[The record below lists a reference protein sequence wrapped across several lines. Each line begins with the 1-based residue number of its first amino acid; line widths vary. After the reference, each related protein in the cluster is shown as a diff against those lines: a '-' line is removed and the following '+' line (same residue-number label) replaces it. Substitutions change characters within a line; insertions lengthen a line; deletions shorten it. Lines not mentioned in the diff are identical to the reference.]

1 LDGSSPFYT
10 TTTFVI
16 IVLAVIVVG
25 LASTLF
31 ITRGSRKR
39 ALSPPTQTTPGLL
52 GQALRRVW
60 GSGLDQST
68 WDRLEEELLSADVG
82 VEPASR
88 IIAGVRSETP
98 TTVEEARE
106 ALAAGILSEFG
117 DRDRALHLDGRPAVI
132 LVIGVNGSGKTTT
145 IAKLGRRLLTEG
157 RSVVLA
163 AADTFR
169 AAAGEQLAVWGE
181 RLGVP
186 VISGRE
192 GGDPASVVHD
202 ALTSARSRG
211 ADTLIVDTAG
221 RLHSRKNLMEEL
233 AKIHRVAG
241 GDQGVDEVL
250 LVLDATGGQ
259 NALAQVR
266 EFASAIPVT
275 GVVMAKLDG
284 TAKGGILIAVETQLG
299 VPVKLVGTGEGPDDL
314 TVFEP
319 RSFVASL
326 LGE

>member
-16 IVLAVIVVG
+16 IVLAVIVIG
-25 LASTLF
+25 LVSTF
-31 ITRGSRKR
+31 YIRTRKR
-39 ALSPPTQTTPGLL
+39 DLPSPTQATPGLL

-68 WDRLEEELLSADVG
+68 WDRLEEELIGADVG
-82 VEPASR
+82 VDQASR
-88 IIAGVRSETP
+88 IIAGVRSRTP
-98 TTVEEARE
+98 TNVEEARE
-106 ALAAGILSEFG
+106 ALAAGILAELG
-117 DRDRALHLDGRPAVI
+117 DRDRALHLDGRPSVI

-145 IAKLGRRLLTEG
+145 IAKLGRRLLTGG

-169 AAAGEQLAVWGE
+169 AAAGEQLTVWGE
-181 RLGVP
+181 RLGIP
-186 VISGRE
+186 VVSGRE

-202 ALTSARSRG
+202 ALISARSRG

-221 RLHSRKNLMEEL
+221 RLHSSKNLMEEL

-284 TAKGGILIAVETQLG
+284 TAKGGIVIAVETQLG

-314 TVFEP
+314 TIFEP
-319 RSFVASL
+319 RWFVASL
-326 LGE
+326 LAE